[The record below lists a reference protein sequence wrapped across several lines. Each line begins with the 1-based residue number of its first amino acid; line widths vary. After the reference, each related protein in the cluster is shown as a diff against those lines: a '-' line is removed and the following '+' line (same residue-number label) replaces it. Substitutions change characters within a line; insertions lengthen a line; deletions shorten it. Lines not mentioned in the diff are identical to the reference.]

1 MTGAAPSRRF
11 RSRPPRSRASTG
23 EVLAGLML
31 ASDTWMHRRVESL
44 RMDANGSTR
53 LHVSVDCTLPTA
65 VIPRSRDRVLLPLGL
80 VRKGA
85 LRTVD
90 TRGSSGQPLAIL
102 DSDENGTL
110 AVDMLLA
117 IAAQALPPTVAT
129 SDGCRE
135 ALETVVFCAP
145 GDAQRAVAQFNAW
158 LQSQPGVEPGSP
170 RDVFAGMT
178 AQIASN
184 FLFAVEVAAD
194 VVGTRSI
201 VKYSYEDEIPEIRKI
216 HIPTTIAR
224 DVPQFGMAA
233 SWHFEVQAPP
243 GLGVR
248 DLRVQQY
255 QADGTATGAW
265 EDSSSG
271 RDVDTVA
278 HVACRP
284 DHRFTT
290 AKAEIV
296 LTPQVR
302 GLPRA
307 ALWGAVLT
315 LVLVALALVARRYP
329 GVFVGVRPGGSS
341 PASILLA
348 GPALLLSWL
357 SRAPEHVMVARL
369 HQPLR
374 RVLVVSSF
382 VLFGMALI
390 LTVPLLSPWKNIAW
404 AAIAV
409 AQLWAVYRAGR
420 LYRSVVRTT

>member
-1 MTGAAPSRRF
+1 M
-11 RSRPPRSRASTG
+11 STG
-23 EVLAGLML
+23 EILAGLL
-31 ASDTWMHRRVESL
+31 LRSDTWMHRRVESL

-53 LHVSVDCTLPTA
+53 LHVSVDYTLPTP

-102 DSDENGTL
+102 DSEENGDL

-117 IAAQALPPTVAT
+117 IAAQALPAAIAS

-135 ALETVVFCAP
+135 ALESVVFCGAW
-145 GDAQRAVAQFNAW
+145 DARRAVTQFDAW
-158 LQSQPGVEPGSP
+158 LEQQPGVEPGP
-170 RDVFAGMT
+170 ARDVFAGMVR
-178 AQIASN
+178 QLASL

-194 VVGTRSI
+194 GVGTRSI
-201 VKYSYEDEIPEIRKI
+201 VKYSYEDEIPTIRKI
-216 HIPTTIAR
+216 HIPTTIGR

-233 SWHFEVQAPP
+233 SWHFEVEAPP

-248 DLRVQQY
+248 RLRVREY
-255 QADGTATGAW
+255 QADGAAVGAW
-265 EDSSSG
+265 EESSSG

-284 DHRFTT
+284 EHRFTT
-290 AKAEIV
+290 ATAEIV

-307 ALWGAVLT
+307 AFWGAMAT
-315 LVLVALALVARRYP
+315 LGLLVLALVARGFP
-329 GVFVGVRPGGSS
+329 GVFVGAGPGGSS

-369 HQPLR
+369 LWPLR
-374 RVLVVSSF
+374 WVLVLSSF

-390 LTVPLLSPWKNIAW
+390 VTVPLLSPWKTIAW
-404 AAIAV
+404 AVLAAV
-409 AQLWAVYRAGR
+409 QLWAAYRAIR
-420 LYRSVVRTT
+420 LYRSVVRST